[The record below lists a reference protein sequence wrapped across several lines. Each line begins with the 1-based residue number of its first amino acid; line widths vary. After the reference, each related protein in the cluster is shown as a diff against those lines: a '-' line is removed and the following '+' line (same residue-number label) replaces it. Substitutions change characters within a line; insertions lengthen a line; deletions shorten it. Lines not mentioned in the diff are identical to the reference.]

1 MPFDISSISI
11 QMYLIYALGAIL
23 IFLVIW
29 IMQLERKVRNFTRG
43 KNGKSLEDSMVMLKK
58 GQDDLIGFRKNMED
72 YLREVEKRLR
82 RSTQSIETIRF
93 NPFKGSGSGGNQSF
107 ATAFL
112 DENGDGLVMS
122 SLYARDRV
130 SIFSKQIKKFKSEVE
145 LSEEE
150 KKAVD
155 DAKKKL
161 ELK

>member
-1 MPFDISSISI
+1 
-11 QMYLIYALGAIL
+11 
-23 IFLVIW
+23 
-29 IMQLERKVRNFTRG
+29 
-43 KNGKSLEDSMVMLKK
+43 
-58 GQDDLIGFRKNMED
+58 
-72 YLREVEKRLR
+72 
-82 RSTQSIETIRF
+82 
-93 NPFKGSGSGGNQSF
+93 
-107 ATAFL
+107 
-112 DENGDGLVMS
+112 MS